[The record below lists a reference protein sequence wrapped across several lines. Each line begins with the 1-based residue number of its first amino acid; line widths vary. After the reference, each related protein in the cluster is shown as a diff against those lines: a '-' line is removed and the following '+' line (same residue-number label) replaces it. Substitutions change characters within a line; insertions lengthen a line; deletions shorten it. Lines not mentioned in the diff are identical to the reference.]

1 MGGDRHGR
9 GRRLSSGECMNISHE
24 RLKADLAGSGL
35 LPGDHI
41 LVHSSLSRIGWVDGG
56 ADTVIDA
63 LIQSVGAQGTVLFPT
78 LTGAATD
85 SPELPPRFDARHT
98 PCWTGKIPETAR
110 MRAGMR
116 RSLHPTHSVTAA
128 GRLAEWFTSGHQY
141 VRTPC
146 GFGSPYDKLAS
157 IGGKILL
164 IGVTQQSNTSF
175 HHAEEIAGAPYV
187 NQSEPINVDIID
199 EVGSRQIMLATA
211 IHSWMYSRD
220 YDVFEPDLV
229 AMGICKLS
237 QLGDA
242 ELRVV
247 DAMRL
252 RKYLVNKLLR
262 DPLATLAESEK
273 VRWRN
278 NQQ

>member
-1 MGGDRHGR
+1 MHITLE
-9 GRRLSSGECMNISHE
+9 RLMADLTSSG
-24 RLKADLAGSGL
+24 LK
-35 LPGDHI
+35 PGDHI
-41 LVHSSLSRIGWVDGG
+41 LVHSSLSRIGWVEGG

-63 LIQSVGAQGTVLFPT
+63 LTQAVGSEGTVLFPT

-110 MRAGMR
+110 KRAGTR
-116 RSLHPTHSVTAA
+116 RSLHPTHSVAAA

-146 GFGSPYDKLAS
+146 GVGSPYDKLAS

-175 HHAEEIAGAPYV
+175 HHAEETAGAPYV
-187 NQSEPINVDIID
+187 NQVEPINVDLID
-199 EVGSRQIMLATA
+199 ECGGRHIMLATA
-211 IHSWMYSRD
+211 LHSWMYSRD
-220 YDVFEPDLV
+220 YDAFEPELM
-229 AMGICKLS
+229 AQGICTLH
-237 QLGDA
+237 QLGNA

-247 DAMRL
+247 EAMEL
-252 RKYLVNKLLR
+252 RKFLLNMLLD
-262 DPLATLAESEK
+262 DPLATLAETEK
-273 VRWRN
+273 ARWRN